1 MSGQQ
6 QLLINKKKEPDVRYQ
21 TILRFAYVTGEQI
34 NKFPNNFER
43 LAI

>member
-34 NKFPNNFER
+34 NKISKQ
-43 LAI
+43 L